1 MGEQWL
7 GEEARTA
14 RIGKRGA
21 KLALTA
27 GVIAKTGVWRN
38 SLEGR
43 MGQLHKAME
52 KRKGLGTN
60 SSQEGIWGY
69 LLSFLNFSASLFSC
83 FQRKSA
89 NTLAKC
95 FSSL

>member
-7 GEEARTA
+7 GEETRTA

-21 KLALTA
+21 KLALRA
-27 GVIAKTGVWRN
+27 GVTAKTGVWRN

-52 KRKGLGTN
+52 KHKGLGTN

-69 LLSFLNFSASLFSC
+69 LSSFLNFSASCSRAF
-83 FQRKSA
+83 RE
-89 NTLAKC
+89 
-95 FSSL
+95 SLQTP